1 MRRTLRP
8 ILATILGALLAAPP
22 TLAVET
28 AVAAVLAAPL
38 LALAL
43 YEDASTA
50 RAVPTATGQ
59 APAMGRP
66 TLRRCQVATQR
77 ATQPKPWLQPARVRI
92 VRCGDLGSYV

>member
-8 ILATILGALLAAPP
+8 ILATILGALLAAPS

-28 AVAAVLAAPL
+28 AVAAVLATPL

-43 YEDASTA
+43 YEDGSTA
-50 RAVPTATGQ
+50 RAVPTATGH

-66 TLRRCQVATQR
+66 APRRCQIATQAASER
-77 ATQPKPWLQPARVRI
+77 KPWLQPARVRT